1 MRENEIEVSVNE
13 KSYNMNRNMQRSI
26 AYQSF
31 DRDFVNLNQINIV
44 VNLNSEADNLVNSE
58 VII

>member
-1 MRENEIEVSVNE
+1 MRENEVEVSVNE
-13 KSYNMNRNMQRSI
+13 ISYNMNRNMQRSK
-26 AYQSF
+26 AYQSI
-31 DRDFVNLNQINIV
+31 DRDVVNLNQINIV